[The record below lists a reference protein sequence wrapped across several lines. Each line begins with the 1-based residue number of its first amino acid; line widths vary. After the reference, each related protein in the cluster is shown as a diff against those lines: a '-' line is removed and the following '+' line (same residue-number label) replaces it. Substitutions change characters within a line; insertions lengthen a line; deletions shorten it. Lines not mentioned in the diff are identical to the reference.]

1 MLQTKELEDDLRVEY
16 LTDGKVWILS
26 DIQENDD
33 YSFGEWRSII
43 RELKIATHT
52 RVFDSLEDLIIYVR
66 RLTDEKTNK

>member
-1 MLQTKELEDDLRVEY
+1 MFQTRELEDDLRVEY

-43 RELKIATHT
+43 KELEIGYTQ
-52 RVFDSLEDLIIYVR
+52 VFDSLESLIIYVR